1 MGRRK
6 TKTTIRGL
14 GWAHCREKDAMPDPA
29 GAPCP
34 YCHRPMLRGQQLDA
48 DHATPRALGG
58 GGGLRWAHA
67 RCNRAEG
74 ARLGNMLHGRHRQK
88 WEHRWS

>member
-6 TKTTIRGL
+6 AKTTVRGL
-14 GWAHCREKDAMPDPA
+14 GWAHDRARDELPDPA

-34 YCHRPMLRGQQLDA
+34 YCARPMLRGQALDA
-48 DHATPRALGG
+48 DHATPRALGA

-67 RCNRAEG
+67 HCNRAEG
-74 ARLGNMLHGRHRQK
+74 ARLGNLLRGRHRPR